1 MSRRA
6 TVLAIATAKGG
17 VGKTAL
23 AVNLAS
29 TLARG
34 ERVVIVDL
42 DVQADCTSGLG
53 IRRDDSRNDDGAG
66 LFAALTT
73 GSPLGVINTR
83 WVDQYGDNTM
93 VFERERLALV
103 AGGEVMSGFLPWAV
117 RKDGDDTELAAALEP
132 LRGSADWIILDTPPT
147 DEWTQR
153 QALRVDK
160 IALQA
165 DKKVVSVYL
174 VKAETL
180 VISVVTR
187 SERLH
192 MMRIDAGTN
201 NYTKICDAELGQSID
216 FVDGSWERETSQ

>member
-1 MSRRA
+1 MEIGTITSVTALVGRLETATGKQVIVFDAAAFEFPWHFALAGATVHFSRRTNSDIQA
-6 TVLAIATAKGG
+6 DAVFLSGDSLTRHLVEI
-17 VGKTAL
+17 AL
-23 AVNLAS
+23 AGLSDGVEL
-29 TLARG
+29 
-34 ERVVIVDL
+34 DL
-42 DVQADCTSGLG
+42 SALSMLQM
-53 IRRDDSRNDDGAG
+53 
-66 LFAALTT
+66 FA
-73 GSPLGVINTR
+73 
-83 WVDQYGDNTM
+83 
-93 VFERERLALV
+93 
-103 AGGEVMSGFLPWAV
+103 
-117 RKDGDDTELAAALEP
+117 
-132 LRGSADWIILDTPPT
+132 
-147 DEWTQR
+147 QR